1 MDESDE
7 SEDAEVWASAN
18 SFQFE
23 ATRPVE
29 ELCCW
34 SIGRAIDSSAFAVSA
49 RGVGARRSS
58 GTRAM
63 IDETWLG
70 TSGDTCS
77 IGDCCCG
84 IGTGEAAGG
93 GTKGS
98 ADGTGTG
105 AFMAGRSRL
114 GVGSMNAHGSKQLMD
129 ARPNCLWNQQSFDA
143 DCWLAV
149 VLARETRGT
158 GTMSFG
164 TRFVLDTGL
173 RADDEARAGG
183 AEAEALLD
191 EALRLVDARLSTGWA
206 EETFLFVAVD
216 EM

>member
-1 MDESDE
+1 
-7 SEDAEVWASAN
+7 
-18 SFQFE
+18 
-23 ATRPVE
+23 
-29 ELCCW
+29 
-34 SIGRAIDSSAFAVSA
+34 
-49 RGVGARRSS
+49 
-58 GTRAM
+58 M

-143 DCWLAV
+143 DCWLDV

-216 EM
+216 EMWQTDDKSWRRRPIWLDGESKNEDAEVAIADFPLQLAGFREIRFGVVGSTAEIPEEIP